1 MPVELYHVES
11 VGRDVVRGA
20 AEGDEEEEA
29 HRGLEPECRGDGE
42 GDACQGCSDERLHG
56 EHPPALGLQQVD
68 ERTPQGFDDP
78 WQGQPACVETH
89 LRIGESHLHVH
100 YDRKT
105 RDNDVGQSFCKI

>member
-29 HRGLEPECRGDGE
+29 HRGVKPECR
-42 GDACQGCSDERLHG
+42 
-56 EHPPALGLQQVD
+56 GLQQVD

-78 WQGQPACVETH
+78 WQGQPACVEAH
-89 LRIGESHLHVH
+89 LRVGESHLHVH